1 VGQCVYFSDREQ
13 GRVGVL
19 SKSQTVLEGRSEG
32 MVGWQRGVQRCGAM
46 CMCGALCPCSLSTDS
61 VCTLSDSVCTLPDS
75 VCLLNLFAY

>member
-1 VGQCVYFSDREQ
+1 MGQCVHFSDREQ

-19 SKSQTVLEGRSEG
+19 SKSQAVLEGRSEG

-46 CMCGALCPCSLSTDS
+46 CMFGALCPCALLT
-61 VCTLSDSVCTLPDS
+61 DSVCTLPDS